1 MKTQKVNVEKVVA
14 TYNQQESKSYGRQ
27 CAKVGKLQAKEMQQV
42 ANEKTLS
49 KNLCTTRQKLVNLQ
63 KIEVDELVETFVKHV
78 NFCARKRQTVLCGFD
93 GTAIKNIAKRGEINL
108 YEFVDER
115 GLNCVRALS
124 SVVGILE
131 KAAKELKKQ
140 QERELKKLASK

>member
-1 MKTQKVNVEKVVA
+1 MKTKKVNVEKVVV
-14 TYNQQESKSYGRQ
+14 TYNQQENKNFGRQ
-27 CAKVGKLQAKEMQQV
+27 STKVGKLQAKEMMQV
-42 ANEKTLS
+42 TNEKTLA

-63 KIEVDELVETFVKHV
+63 KFEVDELVETFVKHV
-78 NFCARKRQTVLCGFD
+78 NFCARKRQNVLCGFD

-124 SVVGILE
+124 AVVGVLD

-140 QERELKKLASK
+140 QERELKKLNSK